1 MHIVVGS
8 SVERMG
14 ELAAKAGAEAIKRA
28 VQATG
33 EASVIL
39 ATGASQFA
47 MLDQLVKMDVDWSK
61 VTCFH
66 LDEYVGIPETHP
78 ASFRKYLRERFV
90 SKVGTLKAF
99 HFINPDKDPQRECDR
114 LGRLI
119 SGVSIDVAFL
129 GIGENGHLAFNDPP
143 ADFATTASYIVVGLD
158 HDCRMQQLGEGWFPT
173 FDDIPS
179 QAISMTISQIMKS
192 KTIIAAVP
200 DKRKALAVKNAVEGP
215 VSVMCPSSVM
225 QTHADC
231 TLFLDPASAS
241 LLKKKLKIV

>member
-1 MHIVVGS
+1 
-8 SVERMG
+8 
-14 ELAAKAGAEAIKRA
+14 
-28 VQATG
+28 
-33 EASVIL
+33 
-39 ATGASQFA
+39 
-47 MLDQLVKMDVDWSK
+47 
-61 VTCFH
+61 
-66 LDEYVGIPETHP
+66 
-78 ASFRKYLRERFV
+78 
-90 SKVGTLKAF
+90 
-99 HFINPDKDPQRECDR
+99 
-114 LGRLI
+114 
-119 SGVSIDVAFL
+119 
-129 GIGENGHLAFNDPP
+129 
-143 ADFATTASYIVVGLD
+143 
-158 HDCRMQQLGEGWFPT
+158 MQQLGEGWFPT

>member
-1 MHIVVGS
+1 MRIVVGS
-8 SVERMG
+8 SVEHMG

-28 VQATG
+28 VQVTG
-33 EASVIL
+33 EASIIL

-47 MLDQLVKMDVDWSK
+47 MLDHLVKLDVDWSK

-66 LDEYVGIPETHP
+66 LDEYVGISEAHP

-90 SKVGTLKAF
+90 QRVGTVKAF

-114 LGRLI
+114 LSRLI
-119 SGVSIDVAFL
+119 SAVHIDVAFL

-143 ADFATTASYIVVGLD
+143 ADFTTTASFFVASLD

-173 FDDIPS
+173 FDDVPS

-192 KTIIAAVP
+192 KTIIATVP
-200 DKRKALAVKNAVEGP
+200 DTRKALAVKNAVEGP

-225 QTHADC
+225 QSHADC
-231 TLFLDPASAS
+231 ILYLDPASAS
-241 LLKKKLKIV
+241 LLKKKSKIV

>member
-1 MHIVVGS
+1 
-8 SVERMG
+8 
-14 ELAAKAGAEAIKRA
+14 
-28 VQATG
+28 
-33 EASVIL
+33 
-39 ATGASQFA
+39 
-47 MLDQLVKMDVDWSK
+47 VDWSK

-66 LDEYVGIPETHP
+66 LDEYVGISEAHP

-90 SKVGTLKAF
+90 QRVGTVKTF

-114 LGRLI
+114 LGRRI
-119 SGVSIDVAFL
+119 SAVHIDVAFL

-158 HDCRMQQLGEGWFPT
+158 HDCRMQQLGEGWFTT
-173 FDDIPS
+173 FDDVPS

-192 KTIIAAVP
+192 KTIIATVP
-200 DKRKALAVKNAVEGP
+200 DTRKALAVKNAVEGP

-225 QTHADC
+225 QNHADC

-241 LLKKKLKIV
+241 SLKKKPKIE

>member
-14 ELAAKAGAEAIKRA
+14 ELAAKAGAEAIKHA

-47 MLDQLVKMDVDWSK
+47 MLDHLVKQDVDWSK

-66 LDEYVGIPETHP
+66 LDEYVGISEAHP

-90 SKVGTLKAF
+90 QRVGTVKAF

-119 SGVSIDVAFL
+119 SAVHIDVAFL

-173 FDDIPS
+173 FDDVPS

-192 KTIIAAVP
+192 KTIIATVP
-200 DKRKALAVKNAVEGP
+200 DTRKALAVKNAVEGP

-225 QTHADC
+225 QPHADC

-241 LLKKKLKIV
+241 LLKKKPKIV